1 MILSLLMLAAVAAIA
16 FIGTS
21 VFVHRFALHLRQSG
35 RRERPSVSQTG
46 IVLGAYTDGFRP
58 SLPLRSRLRAALH
71 LYRCGIIQTFI
82 VSGGQGEDET
92 VSEARSMKRF
102 LIINGV
108 PPEVIFED
116 RWSKDT
122 WENLKNSKQLMQRL
136 RFTTAVIVTSDYH
149 LPRALAVAR
158 MLDMNV
164 TGFAAHSTH
173 GEFHAAIRE
182 VFAHIQYTLQGRQ
195 SLF

>member
-16 FIGTS
+16 LIGTS
-21 VFVHRFALHLRQSG
+21 VFVHRFALHLRRSG
-35 RRERPSVSQTG
+35 RQERPEVSQTG

-71 LYRCGIIQTFI
+71 LYRCGIIQSFI

-108 PPEVIFED
+108 PPNVIFED

-136 RFTTAVIVTSDYH
+136 QFTTAVIVTSDYH

-164 TGFAAHSTH
+164 TGFAAYSTH